1 MKTFDVDRVCQVL
14 AEIAPPTL
22 GESWDNIGLLVG
34 NRRSPVRR
42 VMTCLTIT
50 PPVAEEA
57 VARQVDLVVAHHP
70 LPFKPLSR
78 LTTDSTAGSILIRLI
93 AGGVAVYSAHTAFD
107 SARSGINQMW
117 AEGLGLNQIKPLV
130 AIDATSRDTN
140 DSQISPELGGGRYGV
155 LPIPMPIDA
164 LASQAGRFCRTP
176 EVRVVAAA
184 QEIRKVAIACGS
196 GGGFLSAAKAKGCQA
211 LITGE
216 TTFHNCLEAE
226 SVGISLVLVGHY
238 ASERFAM
245 ETMANDL
252 NARIDRLGGDCEVF
266 ASDAETDP
274 LRTVVIDPPKH

>member
-22 GESWDNIGLLVG
+22 GDSWDNIGLLVG
-34 NRRSPVRR
+34 NRRSPVNR

-57 VARQVDLVVAHHP
+57 VAKRVDLVVTHHP
-70 LPFKPLSR
+70 LPFKPLTK
-78 LTTDSTAGSILIRLI
+78 LTSDSTAGSILIRLI

-107 SARSGINQMW
+107 SARSGVNQMW
-117 AEGLGLNQIKPLV
+117 AEGLGLDQIKPLV
-130 AIDATSRDTN
+130 AIDAASC
-140 DSQISPELGGGRYGV
+140 DSDDSLIPSELGGGRYGV
-155 LPIPMPIDA
+155 LPIPMSIDA
-164 LASQAGRFCRTP
+164 LASVAGRFCRAP
-176 EVRVVAAA
+176 EVRVVESA
-184 QEIRKVAIACGS
+184 QEIRRVAVACGS
-196 GGGFLSAAKAKGCQA
+196 GGSFLSAAKAKGCQA

-245 ETMANDL
+245 EAMATDL
-252 NARIDRLGGDCEVF
+252 NARIGRLGGDCEVF
-266 ASDAETDP
+266 ASDADIDP
-274 LRTVVIDPPKH
+274 LRTVVINPPKR